1 MESKRLTSFRK
12 GKNISTIYFLFV
24 NRSMEEPR
32 SHQENM
38 SMTAFNHSCKIHVN
52 HHQSQGPAA

>member
-24 NRSMEEPR
+24 NRTLEEPSYDR
-32 SHQENM
+32 IQP
-38 SMTAFNHSCKIHVN
+38 HSCKIHVN